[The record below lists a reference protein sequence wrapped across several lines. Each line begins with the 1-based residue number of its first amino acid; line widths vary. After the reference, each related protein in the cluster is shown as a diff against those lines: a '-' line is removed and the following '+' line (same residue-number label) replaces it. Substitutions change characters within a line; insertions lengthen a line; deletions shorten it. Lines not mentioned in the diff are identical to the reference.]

1 MCFLSFDAIVKA
13 EIRDDLRE
21 HRALIQGDWRFCT
34 KIGCLGRQ
42 ISLYFVLAQC
52 ETVLRR
58 ANVVNVL
65 ETHAN
70 RDFREDFFRAS
81 TFRERARRVASLE
94 RYLWRKKQTHLC
106 ACKEKIK
113 KVRIASQLFRYIFDF
128 FSPSFRT

>member
-1 MCFLSFDAIVKA
+1 MCFPSFDAIVKA

-94 RYLWRKKQTHLC
+94 SGIFGGKGKLI
-106 ACKEKIK
+106 CKEKIK

>member
-1 MCFLSFDAIVKA
+1 VCFLSFDAIVKA

-34 KIGCLGRQ
+34 KIGLLGRQ

-65 ETHAN
+65 ETN

-81 TFRERARRVASLE
+81 TFRERTRRVASLE
-94 RYLWRKKQTHLC
+94 SGIFGGKGKLICMQGKN
-106 ACKEKIK
+106 KIK
-113 KVRIASQLFRYIFDF
+113 RIVPTLSLLL
-128 FSPSFRT
+128 

>member
-94 RYLWRKKQTHLC
+94 SGVSLGEKANSF

-113 KVRIASQLFRYIFDF
+113 
-128 FSPSFRT
+128 

>member
-1 MCFLSFDAIVKA
+1 LKRSFRAHKHESKEEVCFPSFDAIVKA
-13 EIRDDLRE
+13 EIRDDSRE
-21 HRALIQGDWRFCT
+21 HRALIHTELRFCT

-94 RYLWRKKQTHLC
+94 SGALWRKRQNSCMH
-106 ACKEKIK
+106 ARK
-113 KVRIASQLFRYIFDF
+113 K
-128 FSPSFRT
+128 

>member
-1 MCFLSFDAIVKA
+1 MCFPSFDAIVKA

-94 RYLWRKKQTHLC
+94 RVSLEEKANSFVCMQGKNKKSENRVPTL
-106 ACKEKIK
+106 
-113 KVRIASQLFRYIFDF
+113 SLLL
-128 FSPSFRT
+128 

>member
-1 MCFLSFDAIVKA
+1 MCFPSFDAIVKA

-94 RYLWRKKQTHLC
+94 RVSLEEKANSFVCMQGKNKKSENRVPTLSLHL
-106 ACKEKIK
+106 
-113 KVRIASQLFRYIFDF
+113 
-128 FSPSFRT
+128 